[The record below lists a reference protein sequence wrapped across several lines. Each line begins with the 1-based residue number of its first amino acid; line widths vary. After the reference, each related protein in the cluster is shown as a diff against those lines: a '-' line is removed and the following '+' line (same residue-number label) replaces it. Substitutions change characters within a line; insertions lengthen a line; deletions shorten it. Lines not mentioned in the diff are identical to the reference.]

1 MSNTARNIHND
12 GMWGREITWGDN
24 LARVVKIREADLYK
38 PVHDYLEALG
48 YDVQGE
54 VKDCDLVAIKDDEL
68 LVVELKTS
76 FNLKL
81 LCQAVKRQRAA
92 DLVYIAIPKPKGA
105 KRTAVWRDMC
115 MLLKRL
121 ELGLITV
128 TVNTGSPDFA
138 GSKVEV
144 HFDPKPFDRAKS
156 AASSHNKKI
165 RGGILKETLSRS
177 GQYNVGGVNK
187 AKIITA
193 YREQAIFIA
202 CCLRR
207 YGQLS
212 PAQLKKLGTGEKT
225 PNILR
230 DNHYGWFCRV
240 KRGVYQL
247 SDAAQEVFSEYGQLA
262 RHYDCKITSEN
273 I

>member
-1 MSNTARNIHND
+1 MN
-12 GMWGREITWGDN
+12 REIYRGDN
-24 LARVVKIREADLYK
+24 LASAHKIREADLYK
-38 PVHDYLEALG
+38 PVHDYLETLG

-54 VKDCDLVAIKDDEL
+54 VKNCDLVAIKDNEIA
-68 LVVELKTS
+68 VVELKTS

-92 DLVYIAIPKPKGA
+92 DLVYIAIPRPKGA
-105 KRTAVWRDMC
+105 KRNAAWRDMC

-128 TVNTGSPDFA
+128 ALNTGSPNFA
-138 GSKVEV
+138 GSRVEV
-144 HFDPKPFDRAKS
+144 HFDPKPFDRARS
-156 AASSHNKKI
+156 AASSHNKKV
-165 RGGILKETLSRS
+165 RGGILKESLSRS
-177 GQYNVGGVNK
+177 GQYNIGGVNK
-187 AKIITA
+187 SKIITA

-230 DNHYGWFCRV
+230 DNHYGWFCKV
-240 KRGVYQL
+240 KRGVYELTDAALEAL
-247 SDAAQEVFSEYGQLA
+247 SDYEQIA
-262 RHYDCKITSEN
+262 HYYDSKIPTIS
-273 I
+273 

>member
-1 MSNTARNIHND
+1 MAT
-12 GMWGREITWGDN
+12 
-24 LARVVKIREADLYK
+24 KIRETDLYK

-48 YDVQGE
+48 YDVKGE
-54 VKDCDLVAIKDDEL
+54 VKDCDLVAIKNDEL

-92 DLVYIAIPKPKGA
+92 DLVYVAIPKPKGG
-105 KRTAVWRDMC
+105 KRTATWRDMC

-128 TVNTGSPDFA
+128 KANTNESVRLA
-138 GSKVEV
+138 SVVEV

-156 AASSHNKKI
+156 VASSYNKKV
-165 RGGILKETLSRS
+165 RSGILKETLNRS
-177 GQYNVGGVNK
+177 GQYNVGGINK

-193 YREQAIFIA
+193 YREQAIFIV
-202 CCLRR
+202 CCLRQ

-212 PAQLKKLGTGEKT
+212 PAQLKRLGTGEKT

-230 DNHYGWFCRV
+230 DNHYGWFSKV

-247 SDAAQEVFSEYGQLA
+247 TDAAQEVFSEYEQLA
-262 RHYDCKITSEN
+262 RHYECKITSEN